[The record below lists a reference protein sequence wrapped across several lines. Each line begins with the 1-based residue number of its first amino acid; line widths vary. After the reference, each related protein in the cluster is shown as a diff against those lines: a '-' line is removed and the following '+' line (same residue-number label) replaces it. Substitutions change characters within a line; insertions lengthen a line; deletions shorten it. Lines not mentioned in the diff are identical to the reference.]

1 MNLPKP
7 FRILLIQTPCTSPA
21 ALPYLP
27 VKLSS
32 VLSDSTISLSF
43 YDSNLDFFLR
53 LIQNQDPGCSN
64 PTNAS
69 FQKRSH
75 LEAGWQTLHNEDFY
89 FHSNYTSAIDSI
101 DRHLKSASSLFPP
114 SVISWGS
121 YFKPDVTDESKAIAF
136 ITSDDNNPFAAFCR
150 ESLSEQIN
158 AFSPHLLIL
167 CAPSPSQGL
176 AAFTLSRL
184 AKEIRPGIPVVLIG
198 TPYPQS
204 LFKGFYDAAVM
215 PEEIGALI
223 GQIRSFG
230 GPSMEPLR
238 SFPNLHMFPL
248 EQYASPE
255 SVLPISDL
263 DMRRISEDPFAASIN
278 QFRIR
283 TFFMVH
289 EDHTMDPFAFL
300 PESEGGERSCHYAVQ
315 RNLDREID
323 KEAMVGAYGKGLRM
337 IVWENPTGSVKS
349 LTRSLWNTSDAGI
362 WNHVIVNTNIMGPS
376 SKDMIHFMTTNPN
389 IVHSWVNLICTHTSF
404 TGHCELE
411 AGDQSYPHVT
421 PLPGKPFWNCIAD
434 PVHLLLYLVRHGAQN
449 LVKQRIKDDRQ
460 SVYSLGEN
468 IAYHFQKPQ
477 DLPSGY
483 MDEICRMVEAGGSV
497 DTRWLRYNLERAFL
511 IGYAEDE
518 GVIVGNSSLKHPREE
533 YVKSLSKQAGFDF
546 SNYLERGYT
555 SVRPEYRGMG
565 IGTRLLEGLTAR
577 VGDKKL
583 YSIISEDNLA
593 TQKMAIRNHT
603 QKVAAFYS
611 HKTGKEVG
619 VWVPS
624 WMLEKKEK
632 YQ

>member
-7 FRILLIQTPCTSPA
+7 FRILLVQTPCASPA
-21 ALPYLP
+21 SLPYLP

-32 VLSDSTISLSF
+32 FLSDSAISLSF
-43 YDSNLDFFLR
+43 YDSNIEFFLR
-53 LIQNQDPGCSN
+53 LIQRQDPGYSD

-69 FQKRSH
+69 LQKRSH
-75 LEAGWQTLHNEDFY
+75 LEAGWRTLHSEDFY
-89 FHSNYTSAIDSI
+89 FHSNYASAIDSI
-101 DRHLKSASSLFPP
+101 GRQMKGTSSLFPP
-114 SVISWGS
+114 SVIAWGS
-121 YFKPDVTDESKAIAF
+121 YFKPDVTDASKAIAF
-136 ITSDDNNPFAAFCR
+136 ITSDDDNPFAVFCR
-150 ESLSEQIN
+150 DPLSERIN
-158 AFSPHLLIL
+158 TFSPHLLIL

-176 AAFTLSRL
+176 AAFTLSRI
-184 AKEIRPGIPVVLIG
+184 AKEIRPGIPVVIIG

-204 LFKGFYDAAVM
+204 LFKGFYDAAAT
-215 PEEIGALI
+215 PEEIGSLTSR
-223 GQIRSFG
+223 IRAFG
-230 GPSMEPLR
+230 GPSIEPFR
-238 SFPNLHMFPL
+238 SFPGLHIFPL

-255 SVLPISDL
+255 PVLPISDL
-263 DMRRISEDPFAASIN
+263 DMRKISEDSFADLIN

-283 TFFMVH
+283 TFFMIH
-289 EDHTMDPFAFL
+289 EDYTEDPFALL
-300 PESEGGERSCHYAVQ
+300 PESKGGELSCHYAVQ

-323 KEAMVGAYGKGLRM
+323 KETMIGAYGKGVRM
-337 IVWENPTGSVKS
+337 IVWKNPTGSVNS
-349 LTRSLWNTSDAGI
+349 LTRSLWNASDAGI
-362 WNHVIVNTNIMGPS
+362 WNHVIVNTVGMDPS

-404 TGHCELE
+404 AGHCELK

-449 LVKQRIKDDRQ
+449 LAKQRIKDNRE

-468 IAYHFQKPQ
+468 ITYHFQKPQ
-477 DLPSGY
+477 DLPPGY

-497 DTRWLRYNLERAFL
+497 DTRWVRYNLERAFL

-518 GVIVGNSSLKHPREE
+518 GVIAGNSSLKHPREE
-533 YVKSLSKQAGFDF
+533 YVKSLSRRAGFDF
-546 SNYLERGYT
+546 SDYLERGYT

-593 TQKMAIRNHT
+593 TQKMAIRNNT
-603 QKVAAFYS
+603 QKVATFYS
-611 HKTGKEVG
+611 HQTGKEVG

-624 WMLEKKEK
+624 WMLEKKDG